1 MDRQAVV
8 GMLVADILF
17 MAKSNA
23 DTEILM
29 ENCKALEAI
38 IFANFQ
44 TIYFI
49 TLYKF
54 IVSTKNKNPITGETI
69 ADTMINIKLS
79 HARLVSFIGDTTDVI
94 VDYRK
99 KQKTIFAKYLH
110 SADPYF
116 HNMDI
121 LNSVSTDLEASC
133 MEYAKFNSRGHISD
147 NTDICESAE
156 FKASY
161 SPICAEVLSYIN
173 VNSLTCKNYGRS
185 IIDGIIQNKIDPKK
199 IAFQPINQLC
209 PESMRRE
216 KERIEV
222 RMNQKIELKVSGLFK
237 CPYCKESKSSYK
249 EVQKRALDEPA
260 SYVCIC
266 LNPDCGRPFTGH

>member
-1 MDRQAVV
+1 
-8 GMLVADILF
+8 
-17 MAKSNA
+17 
-23 DTEILM
+23 
-29 ENCKALEAI
+29 
-38 IFANFQ
+38 
-44 TIYFI
+44 
-49 TLYKF
+49 
-54 IVSTKNKNPITGETI
+54 
-69 ADTMINIKLS
+69 
-79 HARLVSFIGDTTDVI
+79 
-94 VDYRK
+94 
-99 KQKTIFAKYLH
+99 
-110 SADPYF
+110 
-116 HNMDI
+116 
-121 LNSVSTDLEASC
+121 

-173 VNSLTCKNYGRS
+173 INSLTCKNYGRH

-199 IAFQPINQLC
+199 IAFQPITQLC
-209 PESMRRE
+209 PESMRKE
-216 KERIEV
+216 KEKIEV